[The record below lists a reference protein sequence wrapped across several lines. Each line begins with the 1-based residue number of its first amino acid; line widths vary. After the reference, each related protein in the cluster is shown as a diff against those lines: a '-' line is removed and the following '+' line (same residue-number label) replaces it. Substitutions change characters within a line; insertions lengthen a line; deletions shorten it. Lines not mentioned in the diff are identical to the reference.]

1 MAAPGKLRVVSVSQV
16 SRAFHPNFCAKW
28 RRYLYMFPLG
38 EDNQSEQIDK
48 REKENLCFDMSH
60 ERLRKNIAEDNRV
73 EETGGLPHDSDGI
86 DGAKKPT
93 SFSVA
98 KVDQLLRHLEGKL
111 LSYKMFARDTKASR
125 NIPSCVLGNGEEPEG
140 KNEGVASED
149 ISITRMYYIVSCRH
163 FWTNS

>member
-1 MAAPGKLRVVSVSQV
+1 
-16 SRAFHPNFCAKW
+16 
-28 RRYLYMFPLG
+28 MFPLG
-38 EDNQSEQIDK
+38 EDNQSEQIDT
-48 REKENLCFDMSH
+48 REKENVCFDMSH
-60 ERLRKNIAEDNRV
+60 ERLRKNIAEDNRM

-125 NIPSCVLGNGEEPEG
+125 NV
-140 KNEGVASED
+140 
-149 ISITRMYYIVSCRH
+149 
-163 FWTNS
+163 